1 MLYIRLVVPLTKLR
15 VPLNSSSFHYM
26 PVIMACRNLSKVFF
40 PTSSSFHQNDDDNG
54 HHDCDAI
61 HNPQTHRYIPSQE
74 LRQDEFFEKKE
85 RAHRLIQQQ

>member
-1 MLYIRLVVPLTKLR
+1 MLHIRLVVPLTKLR

-40 PTSSSFHQNDDDNG
+40 PTSSSSSFHQNDDDNG

-61 HNPQTHRYIPSQE
+61 HNPHTHIHTFLPRN
-74 LRQDEFFEKKE
+74 
-85 RAHRLIQQQ
+85 